1 MNKEIIDLKAIIEN
15 NTEEEINPKEW
26 PDYTEREVIELM
38 RIAIHQ
44 ALVLASEK
52 AKCIDE
58 GDLGGDGEWHPYFIV
73 DKQSILDVEKLMK

>member
-1 MNKEIIDLKAIIEN
+1 MNKEVIDLKAIIEN

-52 AKCIDE
+52 ATTAVYFI
-58 GDLGGDGEWHPYFIV
+58 GDSRVGTYIV
-73 DKQSILDVEKLMK
+73 DKQSILDVEKLVK